1 MHNAPAVS
9 FPVGRSRFQAWCR
22 LGVWVAGAAGCI
34 YWASVMDVAGWRHAL
49 ALVMPVAAGAA
60 AWWSWRHPAGGRLHW
75 DGQYWRLDA
84 AASAKAITAAAW
96 QTAGTSPSMPDTGA
110 RVGIGGGSEVGEM
123 GEVDEVGDVGDM
135 AVKDLSVHLD
145 LQDFLLLR
153 LRLMDPSMRGSVS
166 GSNSGSI
173 SGSHRGPLSGTF
185 RRPLNGPVRWLWLD
199 QRAAPAQWQ
208 ALRRAVYAN
217 AASQRVPAA
226 PPLQKAKA

>member
-9 FPVGRSRFQAWCR
+9 FPVGRSRFQACCL
-22 LGVWVAGAAGCI
+22 LGVWVAGAAVCM
-34 YWASVMDVAGWRHAL
+34 YWASVMDVVGWRHAL

-60 AWWSWRHPAGGRLHW
+60 AWWSWRHRASGRLHW

-96 QTAGTSPSMPDTGA
+96 QTVGASPSMPDTGA

-123 GEVDEVGDVGDM
+123 GDMGEM

-145 LQDFLLLR
+145 LQGFLLLC
-153 LRLMDPSMRGSVS
+153 LRLMHPSMRGSVS
-166 GSNSGSI
+166 GSNSESI

-185 RRPLNGPVRWLWLD
+185 RRSLNGPVRWLWLD
-199 QRAAPAQWQ
+199 QRADPAQWQ

-217 AASQRVPAA
+217 AASQRVPAP

>member
-9 FPVGRSRFQAWCR
+9 FPVGRSRFQACCR
-22 LGVWVAGAAGCI
+22 LGVWVAGAAVCM
-34 YWASVMDVAGWRHAL
+34 YWASVMDVVGWRHAL

-60 AWWSWRHPAGGRLHW
+60 AWWSWRHRASGRLHW

-84 AASAKAITAAAW
+84 TATATAINAAAW
-96 QTAGTSPSMPDTGA
+96 RTAGTSPSMPDTGA
-110 RVGIGGGSEVGEM
+110 RVSTGGGSEVGEAGEM
-123 GEVDEVGDVGDM
+123 GEM

-145 LQDFLLLR
+145 LQGFLLLR

-166 GSNSGSI
+166 GSISGSI
-173 SGSHRGPLSGTF
+173 RGPLGGTF
-185 RRPLNGPVRWLWLD
+185 RRPLDGPVRWLWLD

-217 AASQRVPAA
+217 AASQRVPAP